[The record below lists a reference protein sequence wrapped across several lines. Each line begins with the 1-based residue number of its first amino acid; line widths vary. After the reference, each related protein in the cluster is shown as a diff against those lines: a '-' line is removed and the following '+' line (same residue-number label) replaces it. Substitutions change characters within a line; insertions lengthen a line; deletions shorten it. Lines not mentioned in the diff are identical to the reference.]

1 MAEASMIEKAPKSR
15 RWRADKGSVY
25 ENPLSS
31 YLWLDYRTPSGKRVR
46 ESSGVKVQPKKLRQ
60 AIQKAKD
67 VLAQRFELIG
77 RGVDPNIGKGLRY
90 EDIRKDL
97 LDRYETR
104 GFRSLKYKLNEKTGK
119 KEPTVWGMIH
129 LDEFFAGWRA
139 SAITQAAIR
148 AFVEKRKKDRAEGAT
163 INRNVGLLQ
172 SMFRTARRSGKLQT
186 IPEFPEQQ
194 KVNPPRQGYCTP
206 EQFRLIRS
214 HLPENLWPLLTLL
227 YYTGVRVG
235 EATKIMW
242 SYDGFPQV
250 DLEKRQITLLGV
262 QTKNGQPRVLP
273 LTDGLVDML
282 KKRSQSDGPVF
293 DSTNFRKEF
302 AAAKARA
309 KCPHVLIH
317 DFRRSAVSN
326 LVDAGV
332 SETDT
337 MEISGHRSR
346 TVFDRY
352 NVRNTKRL
360 HDAISKV
367 EKSHSL
373 VTVEKNNV
381 RKSLKARS
389 SVG

>member
-1 MAEASMIEKAPKSR
+1 
-15 RWRADKGSVY
+15 VY
-25 ENPLSS
+25 ENSQS
-31 YLWLDYRTPSGKRVR
+31 AYLWLDYRTPSGKRVR
-46 ESSGVKVQPKKLRQ
+46 ESSGVKVEPKKLRG

-67 VLAQRFELIG
+67 VLAQRLELIG
-77 RGVDPNIGKGLRY
+77 QGIDPNIGKGLRY

-97 LDRYETR
+97 LDRYVTR
-104 GFRSLKYKLNEKTGK
+104 GFRSLKQKLNDETGK

-129 LDEFFAGWRA
+129 LDQFFAGWRL
-139 SAITQAAIR
+139 SAITQTGIR
-148 AFVEKRKKDRAEGAT
+148 AFVEKRKRDGAEGAT

-172 SMFRTARRSGKLQT
+172 SMFRTARRSGNLHT

-206 EQFRLIRS
+206 EQFVLIRS

-227 YYTGVRVG
+227 YYTGVRIG
-235 EATKIMW
+235 EASKIMW
-242 SYDGFPQV
+242 SYDGFQQV
-250 DLEKRQITLLGV
+250 DLEKRQITLLGI
-262 QTKNGQPRVLP
+262 QTNNGQPRVLP

-282 KKRSQSDGPVF
+282 KKQSTTDGLVF

-302 AAAKARA
+302 AAAKAKA
-309 KCPHVLIH
+309 KCTHVLVH

-326 LVDAGV
+326 LVNAGV

-373 VTVEKNNV
+373 VTVEQKKS
-381 RKSLKARS
+381 RKLLKARS

>member
-1 MAEASMIEKAPKSR
+1 
-15 RWRADKGSVY
+15 
-25 ENPLSS
+25 
-31 YLWLDYRTPSGKRVR
+31 
-46 ESSGVKVQPKKLRQ
+46 
-60 AIQKAKD
+60 
-67 VLAQRFELIG
+67 
-77 RGVDPNIGKGLRY
+77 
-90 EDIRKDL
+90 
-97 LDRYETR
+97 
-104 GFRSLKYKLNEKTGK
+104 
-119 KEPTVWGMIH
+119 
-129 LDEFFAGWRA
+129 
-139 SAITQAAIR
+139 
-148 AFVEKRKKDRAEGAT
+148 
-163 INRNVGLLQ
+163 
-172 SMFRTARRSGKLQT
+172 
-186 IPEFPEQQ
+186 
-194 KVNPPRQGYCTP
+194 
-206 EQFRLIRS
+206 
-214 HLPENLWPLLTLL
+214 
-227 YYTGVRVG
+227 VRVG
-235 EATKIMW
+235 EATKILW

-302 AAAKARA
+302 AAAKAKA

-326 LVDAGV
+326 LVSAGV

-373 VTVEKNNV
+373 VTVEQKKS
-381 RKSLKARS
+381 RKSL
-389 SVG
+389 

>member
-1 MAEASMIEKAPKSR
+1 MDTTTEKAPKSR

-25 ENPLSS
+25 ENSQS
-31 YLWLDYRTPSGKRVR
+31 AYLWLDYRTPSGKRVR
-46 ESSGVKVQPKKLRQ
+46 ESSGVKVEPKKLRG

-77 RGVDPNIGKGLRY
+77 QGIDPNIGKGLRY

-97 LDRYETR
+97 LDRYVTR
-104 GFRSLKYKLNEKTGK
+104 GFRSLKQKLNDETGK

-129 LDEFFAGWRA
+129 LDQFFAGWRL
-139 SAITQAAIR
+139 SAITQTGIR
-148 AFVEKRKKDRAEGAT
+148 AFVEKRKRDGAEGAT

-172 SMFRTARRSGKLQT
+172 SMFRTARRSGNLHT

-206 EQFRLIRS
+206 EQFVLIRS

-227 YYTGVRVG
+227 YYTGVRIG
-235 EATKIMW
+235 EASKIMW
-242 SYDGFPQV
+242 SYDGFQQV
-250 DLEKRQITLLGV
+250 DLEKRQITLLGI
-262 QTKNGQPRVLP
+262 QTNNGQPRVLP

-282 KKRSQSDGPVF
+282 KKQSTTDGLVF

-302 AAAKARA
+302 AAAKAKA
-309 KCPHVLIH
+309 KCTHVLVH

-326 LVDAGV
+326 LVNAGV

-373 VTVEKNNV
+373 VTVEQKKS
-381 RKSLKARS
+381 RKLLKARS

>member
-1 MAEASMIEKAPKSR
+1 M
-15 RWRADKGSVY
+15 
-25 ENPLSS
+25 
-31 YLWLDYRTPSGKRVR
+31 PSGKRVR
-46 ESSGVKVQPKKLRQ
+46 ESSGVKVLPKKLRE

-67 VLAQRFELIG
+67 VLTQRFELIG
-77 RGVDPNIGKGLRY
+77 QGIDPKIGKGLRY

-97 LDRYETR
+97 LDRYESR
-104 GFRSLKYKLNEKTGK
+104 QFRSLKHKLNEETGK

-129 LDEFFAGWRA
+129 LDQFFAGWKV
-139 SAITQAAIR
+139 SAITQNGIR
-148 AFVEKRKKDRAEGAT
+148 AFVEKRKKDGAEGAT

-206 EQFRLIRS
+206 EQFALIRS
-214 HLPENLWPLLTLL
+214 HMPENLWSLLTLL

-273 LTDGLVDML
+273 LTGGLVDML

-302 AAAKARA
+302 AAAKAKA
-309 KCPHVLIH
+309 KCSHVLIH

-326 LVDAGV
+326 LVSAGV

-373 VTVEKNNV
+373 VIVKKLNT

>member
-1 MAEASMIEKAPKSR
+1 MDTTTEKAPKSR

-25 ENPLSS
+25 ENSQS
-31 YLWLDYRTPSGKRVR
+31 AYLWLDYRTPSGKRVR
-46 ESSGVKVQPKKLRQ
+46 ESSGVKVEPKKLRG
-60 AIQKAKD
+60 AIQEAKD

-77 RGVDPNIGKGLRY
+77 QGIDPNIGKGLRY

-97 LDRYETR
+97 LDRYVTR
-104 GFRSLKYKLNEKTGK
+104 GFRSLKQKLNDETGK

-129 LDEFFAGWRA
+129 LDQFFAGWRL
-139 SAITQAAIR
+139 SAITQTGIR
-148 AFVEKRKKDRAEGAT
+148 AFVEKRKRDGAEGAT

-172 SMFRTARRSGKLQT
+172 SMFRTARRSGNLHT

-206 EQFRLIRS
+206 EQFVLIRS

-227 YYTGVRVG
+227 YYTGVRIG
-235 EATKIMW
+235 EASKIMW
-242 SYDGFPQV
+242 SYDGFQQV
-250 DLEKRQITLLGV
+250 DLEKRQITLLGI
-262 QTKNGQPRVLP
+262 QTNNGQPRVLP
-273 LTDGLVDML
+273 LMDGLVDML
-282 KKRSQSDGPVF
+282 KKQSTTDGLVF

-302 AAAKARA
+302 AAAKAKA
-309 KCPHVLIH
+309 KCTHVLVH

-326 LVDAGV
+326 LVNAGV

-373 VTVEKNNV
+373 VTVEQKKS
-381 RKSLKARS
+381 RKLLKARS

>member
-1 MAEASMIEKAPKSR
+1 MDTTTEKAPKSR

-25 ENPLSS
+25 ENSQS
-31 YLWLDYRTPSGKRVR
+31 AYLWLDYRTPSGKRVR
-46 ESSGVKVQPKKLRQ
+46 ESSGVKVEPKKLRG
-60 AIQKAKD
+60 AIQEAKD

-77 RGVDPNIGKGLRY
+77 QGIDPNIGKGLRY

-97 LDRYETR
+97 LDRYVTR
-104 GFRSLKYKLNEKTGK
+104 GFRSLKQKLNDETGK

-129 LDEFFAGWRA
+129 LDQFFAGWRL
-139 SAITQAAIR
+139 SAITQTGIR
-148 AFVEKRKKDRAEGAT
+148 AFVEKRKRDGAEGAT

-172 SMFRTARRSGKLQT
+172 SMFRTARRSGNLHT

-206 EQFRLIRS
+206 EQFVLIRS

-227 YYTGVRVG
+227 YYTGVRIG
-235 EATKIMW
+235 EASKIMW
-242 SYDGFPQV
+242 SYDGFQQV
-250 DLEKRQITLLGV
+250 DLEKRQITLLGI
-262 QTKNGQPRVLP
+262 QTNNGQPRVLP

-282 KKRSQSDGPVF
+282 KKQSTTDGLVF

-302 AAAKARA
+302 AAAKAKA
-309 KCPHVLIH
+309 KCTHVLVH

-326 LVDAGV
+326 LVNAGV

-373 VTVEKNNV
+373 VTVEQKKS
-381 RKSLKARS
+381 RKLLKARS

>member
-1 MAEASMIEKAPKSR
+1 
-15 RWRADKGSVY
+15 VY
-25 ENPLSS
+25 ENHQSS
-31 YLWLDYRTPSGKRVR
+31 FLWLDYRTPSGRRVR
-46 ESSGVKVQPKKLRQ
+46 ESSGIKVEPKKLRQ

-77 RGVDPNIGKGLRY
+77 RGIDPNIGKGLRY
-90 EDIRKDL
+90 EDVRKDL

-129 LDEFFAGWRA
+129 LDQFFAGWKV

-148 AFVEKRKKDRAEGAT
+148 AFVEKRKQDGAEGAT

-172 SMFRTARRSGKLQT
+172 SMFRTARRSGKLQV

-206 EQFRLIRS
+206 VQFALIRS
-214 HLPENLWPLLTLL
+214 HLPENLRPLLTLL

-235 EATKIMW
+235 EARKILW

-282 KKRSQSDGPVF
+282 KKRDQSDGPVF

-302 AAAKARA
+302 GAAKAKA

-326 LVDAGV
+326 LVNAGV

-352 NVRNTKRL
+352 NVRNTERL

-373 VTVEKNNV
+373 VIAEQKIT

>member
-1 MAEASMIEKAPKSR
+1 MNTTVERAPKSR

-25 ENPLSS
+25 ENTQSA
-31 YLWLDYRTPSGKRVR
+31 YLWLDYRTPSGRRVR

-104 GFRSLKYKLNEKTGK
+104 GFRSLKHKLNEKTGK
-119 KEPTVWGMIH
+119 KEPTVWGMTH
-129 LDEFFAGWRA
+129 LDEFFAGWKV

-148 AFVEKRKKDRAEGAT
+148 AFVEKRKKDGAEGAT

-172 SMFRTARRSGKLQT
+172 SMFRTARRSGKLQ
-186 IPEFPEQQ
+186 IVPEFPEQQ

-206 EQFRLIRS
+206 EQFALIRS
-214 HLPENLWPLLTLL
+214 HMPENLWPLLTLL

-282 KKRSQSDGPVF
+282 KKRSQADGPVF

-302 AAAKARA
+302 AAAKVKA

-326 LVDAGV
+326 LVNAGV

-367 EKSHSL
+367 EKSHSV
-373 VTVEKNNV
+373 VTVEQKKS
-381 RKSLKARS
+381 RKSMKARS